1 MIYSTKLRAFR
12 WILAWRVF
20 SPASSP
26 RGFSKQTAHATRMQ
40 MKLSSHLSIVMIALV
55 MVTAA
60 TITVPALI
68 FPVVAGHPSVVPAA
82 LVAIVSG
89 SGFAVLFSRL
99 LTGALTQ

>member
-1 MIYSTKLRAFR
+1 M
-12 WILAWRVF
+12 ILAWRVF
-20 SPASSP
+20 SPASS
-26 RGFSKQTAHATRMQ
+26 RGISKLTGHAARMQ
-40 MKLSSHLSIVMIALV
+40 MKLSTHLSIVMVALV

-99 LTGALTQ
+99 LTGALTQLTQAALALPHDE